1 MIEKKSR
8 VMKSLLS
15 YLSFRDYYLVQ
26 ALPQKIGRANSDFD
40 KYRINIVPY
49 SSYRSDKYKMYNIDY
64 EADLNSSQFEAV
76 SCTQG
81 PLLVIAGAGSGKT
94 RTLTYRVARLVEE
107 GIPPSSILL
116 LTFTRKAA
124 QEMLQRAAQLLDSR
138 CQGVAGG
145 TFHSFANAI
154 LRRYASRLGLKTGF
168 AILDRADAESMIHL
182 LRKEMDLATKQRA
195 FPRKSSLANI
205 FSKAVNK
212 VIPIDDVVYDDYPH
226 FLDKID
232 AIVELHKAYETRKR
246 EHHFLD
252 FDDLLTNLQMLLREH
267 PDICHRISSQY
278 QYIMVD
284 EYQDTN
290 KIQAE
295 ILYLLASTHRNIM
308 VVGDDSQ
315 SIYAF
320 RGANFKNIMNFPNI
334 FTGTRI
340 IGLEEN
346 YRSVQPILNLTN
358 QIIESAR
365 EKYTKSLFTLRPG
378 GMIPVLLSAD
388 DEHTQSRFV
397 VEKILELHQQGIS
410 LDQIAVLFRAGF
422 HSFDL
427 EIELNR
433 AEIPFIKVGGFKFVE
448 SAHIKDVLAHLRVIA
463 NGVDRISWYRILL
476 LIEKIGPKSAQ
487 RIYESVLKEKAGYA
501 GLLTADLTQKGING
515 LDRLKV
521 LFGQIDTHPMS
532 VAEMGEAIV
541 KYYLPILEQNYDDHP
556 KRAKDLE
563 HLVAIM
569 ERYDNLEQFLTD
581 MALEPPNTSME
592 DSLFDASAPEDRLI
606 LSTVH
611 SAKGL
616 EWHTVF
622 VIWALDGRF
631 PSIHSF
637 YKEEELEEEL
647 RLMYVAATRAKEN
660 LYFTYPNQAY
670 DRSSGIVLSRP
681 SRFLDLIP
689 DHILEKQYI

>member
-1 MIEKKSR
+1 
-8 VMKSLLS
+8 
-15 YLSFRDYYLVQ
+15 
-26 ALPQKIGRANSDFD
+26 
-40 KYRINIVPY
+40 
-49 SSYRSDKYKMYNIDY
+49 MYNIDY
-64 EADLNSSQFEAV
+64 EADLNSSQLEAV

-107 GIPPSSILL
+107 GIAPSSILL

-124 QEMLQRAAQLLDSR
+124 QEMLQRATQLLDSR
-138 CQGVAGG
+138 CEGVAGG

-154 LRRYASRLGLKTGF
+154 LRRYASRLGLQTSF
-168 AILDRADAESMIHL
+168 AILDRADAESMIHM

-212 VIPIDDVVYDDYPH
+212 VIPIEDVVYDDYPH
-226 FLDKID
+226 FLDNID

-252 FDDLLTNLQMLLREH
+252 FDDLLTNLQLLLRDH
-267 PDICHRISSQY
+267 PDICHRISSRY

-295 ILYLLASTHRNIM
+295 ILYLLASTHKNIM

-334 FTGTRI
+334 FSGTRI

-346 YRSVQPILNLTN
+346 YRSLQPILNLTN
-358 QIIESAR
+358 EMISSAR
-365 EKYTKSLFTLRPG
+365 EKYTKSLFTLRAG
-378 GMIPVLLSAD
+378 GTTPVLLSAD
-388 DEHTQSRFV
+388 DENTQSRFV

-410 LDQIAVLFRAGF
+410 LNQIAVLFRAGF

-487 RIYESVLKEKAGYA
+487 QIYEAVLKEKAGYT
-501 GLLTADLTQKGING
+501 GLLTVKLTLRGIKG
-515 LDRLKV
+515 LDRLKA
-521 LFGQIDTHPMS
+521 LFVQMDTHPMS

-556 KRAKDLE
+556 KRARDLE
-563 HLVAIM
+563 HLAAIM

-592 DSLFDASAPEDRLI
+592 DSLFDESAPEDRLI